1 MNAFSLDLKSQKLFM
16 KLKFICFLETD
27 IFQCIRRKLPWWI
40 LRKRI
45 LSHLTSHLINM
56 AFQRNVNEPTNFL
69 VSRSPYKEIQKYL
82 NEKSYS
88 PEIGVIII
96 NIPAKV
102 ISTSAYIYVGGEG
115 NEYIQSNLA
124 ESRSCAI
131 NGGMHLFKRSEH
143 YEPIV
148 NRNFER
154 KVIDKNKRISRRT
167 MVAMIQTV
175 QQSNITKN
183 GFYSNN
189 TFTVATLL
197 VKISSAK
204 TVVTWVILTVK
215 IFLRIFF
222 RRLKLSS
229 FS

>member
-1 MNAFSLDLKSQKLFM
+1 
-16 KLKFICFLETD
+16 
-27 IFQCIRRKLPWWI
+27 
-40 LRKRI
+40 
-45 LSHLTSHLINM
+45 M

-69 VSRSPYKEIQKYL
+69 VSRSPYEEIQKYL

-96 NIPAKV
+96 NIPANV
-102 ISTSAYIYVGGEG
+102 ISTSAYIYVVGEG

-131 NGGMHLFKRSEH
+131 NGEMHLFKRSEH

-154 KVIDKNKRISRRT
+154 KIIDKNKRISRRT

-175 QQSNITKN
+175 QQSNIIKN

>member
-1 MNAFSLDLKSQKLFM
+1 
-16 KLKFICFLETD
+16 
-27 IFQCIRRKLPWWI
+27 
-40 LRKRI
+40 
-45 LSHLTSHLINM
+45 M

-69 VSRSPYKEIQKYL
+69 VSRSPYEEIQKYL

-96 NIPAKV
+96 NIPANV

-154 KVIDKNKRISRRT
+154 KGIDKNKR
-167 MVAMIQTV
+167 
-175 QQSNITKN
+175 
-183 GFYSNN
+183 
-189 TFTVATLL
+189 
-197 VKISSAK
+197 
-204 TVVTWVILTVK
+204 
-215 IFLRIFF
+215 
-222 RRLKLSS
+222 LS
-229 FS
+229 